1 MLQQPIAIPAAS
13 EQLGSPFL
21 RAYPLE
27 LENLDLPA
35 PIFLKFLDDL
45 NRHIVV
51 SPGLQVVNTTGDILG
66 LAPLAEAQIVGTALN
81 VAAEAASYG
90 VSKSRGEMFLRQA
103 NKDLFTPRGLRVAI
117 VRLEALALAAK
128 IPILADDGTVRKDVS
143 LLPPIPY
150 DSDTNSDGDSEAQEE
165 VSAQSRRLAALALW
179 TSPLQIHAPLS
190 KADLPTNK
198 ISAFHASVSE
208 KQRIKEEEA
217 ALKKRTKARSAAQ
230 KRQHKASASLDKE
243 LERLQHEQ
251 DKLREKEGGDAAK
264 LEKARL
270 RIEEKKEKRRREHEG
285 VVEKIRREV
294 VRKDGEERA
303 MREMGFLMVV
313 REEEYVGLVERSVRK
328 IRAVAA
334 TV

>member
-1 MLQQPIAIPAAS
+1 MLQHPIAIPATS

-103 NKDLFTPRGLRVAI
+103 NKELFAPRGLRIAI

-143 LLPPIPY
+143 LLPPMPCDEDA
-150 DSDTNSDGDSEAQEE
+150 DSDGEAQAE
-165 VSAQSRRLAALALW
+165 VSAQSRRLAALAPW
-179 TSPLQIHAPLS
+179 TSPLQIHAPPE
-190 KADLPTNK
+190 KQDLPTNK
-198 ISAFHASVSE
+198 ISAFHANVSE
-208 KQRIKEEEA
+208 KQRLKEEEA
-217 ALKKRTKARSAAQ
+217 LLKKRNKARSAAQ
-230 KRQHKASASLDKE
+230 KREHKASASLDKE
-243 LERLQHEQ
+243 LERLQHEE
-251 DKLREKEGGDAAK
+251 DKLLQKEGKDTAK
-264 LEKARL
+264 LEKAQQK
-270 RIEEKKEKRRREHEG
+270 IEEKKEKRKKEHEG
-285 VVEKIRREV
+285 VVEKIRKEAV
-294 VRKDGEERA
+294 KKDSEEKA

-313 REEEYVGLVERSVRK
+313 RLDEYVGLVERSMKK